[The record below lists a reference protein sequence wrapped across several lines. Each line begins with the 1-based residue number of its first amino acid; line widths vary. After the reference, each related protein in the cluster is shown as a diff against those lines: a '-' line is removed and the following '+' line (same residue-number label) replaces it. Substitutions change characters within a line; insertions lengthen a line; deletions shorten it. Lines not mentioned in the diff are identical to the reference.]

1 MRKPALLVPIA
12 LLVAAMA
19 SIPSGAAVAKRVFPV
34 VGAEGV
40 TALRIGIAAALLLLI
55 WRPSLKALKEP
66 VVLAY
71 GVSLG
76 AMNLLFYQ
84 SIARIPLGIAVAL
97 EFSGPL
103 AVAMANS
110 RRPADFLWV
119 GLAVAGI
126 GLLLPVGP
134 SVDALDPWG
143 VGLALAAGA
152 CWAAY
157 ILFGKRAGGQLGP
170 KAVSV
175 GMLIA
180 AVIAVPIGAAHAG
193 AALLAPEILAAGVV
207 VALLS
212 SLVPYSLEM
221 VALTRLPTR
230 TFGVMMSL
238 EPAFAALSGLVLL
251 HEALTPRQWAAI
263 ACIMAASIGS
273 AATAR
278 VGPPSPQAD

>member
-1 MRKPALLVPIA
+1 MLV
-12 LLVAAMA
+12 LAMA
-19 SIPSGAAVAKRVFPV
+19 SIPGGAAVAKRVFPV

-40 TALRIGIAAALLLLI
+40 TALRIGIAAALLLII
-55 WRPSLKALKEP
+55 WRPNLSVLKQP

-76 AMNLLFYQ
+76 IMNLVFYQ
-84 SIARIPLGIAVAL
+84 AIARIPLGVAVAL

-103 AVAMANS
+103 AVAMAAS
-110 RRPADFLWV
+110 RKPMDFVWV
-119 GLAVAGI
+119 ALAIGGI
-126 GLLLPVGP
+126 GLLLPVGTR
-134 SVDALDPWG
+134 VDALDPVG
-143 VGLALAAGA
+143 VALALAAGG

-175 GMLIA
+175 GMLVA
-180 AVIAVPIGAAHAG
+180 ALIAVPVGVAKAGTGLLAPDILMAG
-193 AALLAPEILAAGVV
+193 AA

-212 SLVPYSLEM
+212 SLFPYSLEM

-230 TFGVMMSL
+230 VFGVMMSL
-238 EPAFAALSGLVLL
+238 EPAFAALSGLILL
-251 HEALTPRQWAAI
+251 HEALTARQWTAI

-278 VGPPSPQAD
+278 MGEPSPHAD